1 MHFSPAQQIGIELHP
16 NVLVCHIDLVESE
29 VWFDESN
36 SAISCMSYKGAYR
49 SWGRQW
55 DNTKVIFARRLVVNC
70 VVYCLLATMT
80 SGGVYLL
87 TEKSML
93 MGRWSS
99 PENVH
104 DRKDRQNE
112 GVAMSFQRFYGNTL
126 NIKPVLHWEEC
137 TIFRRHVMQG
147 EDSRQEMG
155 PGPSVSMRVK
165 MQKPKARPMHLRHP
179 RRNLHQ

>member
-1 MHFSPAQQIGIELHP
+1 MGQYK
-16 NVLVCHIDLVESE
+16 
-29 VWFDESN
+29 SN
-36 SAISCMSYKGAYR
+36 LRKETG
-49 SWGRQW
+49 GQL
-55 DNTKVIFARRLVVNC
+55 RRV
-70 VVYCLLATMT
+70 LLAGCYDEW
-80 SGGVYLL
+80 GGVYLL

-93 MGRWSS
+93 MGRSSS

-104 DRKDRQNE
+104 DRKDRQKE

-165 MQKPKARPMHLRHP
+165 IQKPKARPRYLRTLVVIFI
-179 RRNLHQ
+179 NDS